1 LLVPSDVLHLI
12 STAFWIGG
20 LFTLVLVLPLAIRC
34 LVPGTGDRTRLLAV
48 LIPRFTSIA
57 LISTALLLLT
67 GTIQT
72 LVLFHVFSSTPGEA
86 FHTLTATTY
95 GRTLLVKLLL
105 FIILLGF
112 GTFNMLNVSRRLQ
125 TFAHINDE
133 EYGASSFAAGRM
145 QRTFQKAIKG
155 EALVAIG
162 LLLVV
167 GVLTSLSP
175 PLAQP
180 TDAIRGAG
188 IFQGTM
194 ADMNYTLVI
203 NPGKVGTNAFEV
215 ALTNQYGQP
224 IRKTDAVLL
233 RFVIL
238 DMDMGEQELQLDP
251 VKNSP
256 GHYHA
261 SADMLSMSGHWQ
273 IILLVRRPGFED
285 TRTSLTYTLAP

>member
-1 LLVPSDVLHLI
+1 
-12 STAFWIGG
+12 
-20 LFTLVLVLPLAIRC
+20 
-34 LVPGTGDRTRLLAV
+34 
-48 LIPRFTSIA
+48 
-57 LISTALLLLT
+57 
-67 GTIQT
+67 
-72 LVLFHVFSSTPGEA
+72 
-86 FHTLTATTY
+86 
-95 GRTLLVKLLL
+95 
-105 FIILLGF
+105 
-112 GTFNMLNVSRRLQ
+112 MLNVSRRLQ

-145 QRTFQKAIKG
+145 QRTFQRAIKG

-203 NPGKVGTNAFEV
+203 NPGKVGSNTFEV

-224 IRKTDAVLL
+224 IRKTDAV
-233 RFVIL
+233 
-238 DMDMGEQELQLDP
+238 
-251 VKNSP
+251 
-256 GHYHA
+256 
-261 SADMLSMSGHWQ
+261 
-273 IILLVRRPGFED
+273 
-285 TRTSLTYTLAP
+285 